1 MVQEETKRLKGKKRD
16 VDMFQTLKLL
26 QDHLGDLQNRFSALP
41 IITGF
46 PVIVKV
52 EDMSLCMNY
61 DLLKKFEQSFY
72 KSNFWGH
79 SVKIKGKSLIMKY
92 KSQTVEGVLELF
104 ELPAHQTELLTG
116 LPTIDLK
123 E

>member
-1 MVQEETKRLKGKKRD
+1 
-16 VDMFQTLKLL
+16 MFQTLKLL

-61 DLLKKFEQSFY
+61 DLLKKFERSLDKSDLRSFSIKIEGNSLVIKYLKFGQS
-72 KSNFWGH
+72 GH
-79 SVKIKGKSLIMKY
+79 LK
-92 KSQTVEGVLELF
+92 LF
-104 ELPAHQTELLTG
+104 EFTSTSN
-116 LPTIDLK
+116 
-123 E
+123 